1 MSAKLSRPLIGAL
14 SAIFLLTTAC
24 SSGDDKS
31 RPDRGA
37 PEVGFVT
44 VTQQSVPIT
53 AELGGRTIAF
63 ETSEVRPQVTGLIR
77 KRLFTEGAMVR
88 AGQPLYQIDASL
100 YQASVKQA
108 EANLASAQARARAAD
123 EKTRRL
129 KPLADMQA
137 VAEQDYTDA
146 VADAGIARAAVAQNS
161 AALETARINL
171 RFASITAPISGRIG
185 RSIATPGALVSAS
198 QADPLA
204 VIQQLDPIY
213 VDIQQSSA
221 ELTRLRQALAKGG
234 VTAGDASVRLKLED
248 GSLYGATGK
257 VQFSEVTV
265 NENTGT
271 VAIRARFPNPNG
283 LLLPGMFVTAIFDQ
297 AVTPNAILVPQQA
310 VLRDFDGSA
319 YVMLVGKDQKA
330 ERRKVSTD
338 RTVTGNWVIS
348 DGLKPGDKVITQG
361 LNNLKHDMPIRPV
374 PASTM
379 PQIGPAPKAPAAK
392 SSAAQSPTKGG

>member
-1 MSAKLSRPLIGAL
+1 MSAKLSRPLIGAF
-14 SAIFLLTTAC
+14 SVIFLLTAAC
-24 SSGDDKS
+24 SGGDDKS
-31 RPDRGA
+31 RPERGA

-53 AELGGRTIAF
+53 SELGGRTTAF

-129 KPLADMQA
+129 KPLAEMQA

-198 QADPLA
+198 QAEPLA

-221 ELTRLRQALAKGG
+221 DITRLRQALANGG
-234 VTAGDASVRLKLED
+234 VTAGDANVRLKLED
-248 GSLYGATGK
+248 GSLYGPTGK
-257 VQFSEVTV
+257 MQFSEVTV

-271 VAIRARFPNPNG
+271 IAIRARFPNPNG

-319 YVMLVGKDQKA
+319 YVMLVGPDKKA

-338 RTVTGNWVIS
+338 RTVTGNWVIT

-374 PASTM
+374 PASSV
-379 PQIGPAPKAPAAK
+379 PQIGPAPKTPAAK
-392 SSAAQSPTKGG
+392 TSAKGG

>member
-1 MSAKLSRPLIGAL
+1 MSAKLSRPLIGAF
-14 SAIFLLTTAC
+14 SVIFLLTAAC
-24 SSGDDKS
+24 SGGDDKS
-31 RPDRGA
+31 RPERGA

-53 AELGGRTIAF
+53 SELGGRTTAF

-129 KPLADMQA
+129 KPLAEMQA

-198 QADPLA
+198 QAEPLA

-221 ELTRLRQALAKGG
+221 DITRLRQALANGG
-234 VTAGDASVRLKLED
+234 VTAGDANVRLKLED
-248 GSLYGATGK
+248 GSLYGPTGK
-257 VQFSEVTV
+257 MQFSEVTV

-271 VAIRARFPNPNG
+271 IAIRARFPNPNG

-338 RTVTGNWVIS
+338 RTVTGNWVIT

-374 PASTM
+374 PASSV
-379 PQIGPAPKAPAAK
+379 PQIGPAPKTPAAK
-392 SSAAQSPTKGG
+392 TSAKGG

>member
-31 RPDRGA
+31 RSDRRA

-100 YQASVKQA
+100 YEASVKQA

-374 PASTM
+374 PASTV
-379 PQIGPAPKAPAAK
+379 PQIGPAPKSPAANTL
-392 SSAAQSPTKGG
+392 AKGG